1 MTDFLHGLDDSRP
14 VTCGVNIFFNFLS
27 SIGFGV
33 YSDKKAKKQAE
44 DATKKK
50 KAVGSQFFNNLAGL
64 LGDEFMKRGATL
76 HGCDVKTRDAFANMD
91 IAGYNY
97 GIYRYKHDLKKV
109 PAAVDFGQRDLL
121 QRCL

>member
-1 MTDFLHGLDDSRP
+1 M
-14 VTCGVNIFFNFLS
+14 TCGVNIFFNFLS

-64 LGDEFMKRGATL
+64 LGSEFMKHGATL
-76 HGCDVKTRDAFANMD
+76 H
-91 IAGYNY
+91 
-97 GIYRYKHDLKKV
+97 
-109 PAAVDFGQRDLL
+109 AATSRPVTPLPTWTL
-121 QRCL
+121 PVTTTASTATSTT